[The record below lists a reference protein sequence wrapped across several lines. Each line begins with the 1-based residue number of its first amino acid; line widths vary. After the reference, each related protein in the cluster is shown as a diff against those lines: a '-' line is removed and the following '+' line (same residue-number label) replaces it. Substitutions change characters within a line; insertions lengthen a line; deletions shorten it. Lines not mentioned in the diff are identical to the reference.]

1 MGEIASSGVGGAG
14 AGGRGGGGGVA
25 LVTDAGVR
33 PSTMEE
39 AVRTWKVNHCSMFK
53 ELSFK
58 FSFSLSSGVGIDF
71 WFVRLEPMGHLSR
84 S

>member
-1 MGEIASSGVGGAG
+1 MGEIASSGVGEAG

-39 AVRTWKVNHCSMFK
+39 TVRT
-53 ELSFK
+53 
-58 FSFSLSSGVGIDF
+58 
-71 WFVRLEPMGHLSR
+71 
-84 S
+84 